1 MTIGIDFDGCL
12 VSWNFP
18 LVGKDIGS
26 AEVCRDLVKKGV
38 KIILYTMRDKEFLD
52 DAVKWCNDNKIE
64 LYGINENPSQT
75 WSDSRKVHADIYIDD
90 QALGCPLKEDK
101 TISDRP
107 FVDWKKIRKM
117 LEDKGILS

>member
-52 DAVKWCNDNKIE
+52 DAVKWCKDNNIE

-90 QALGCPLKEDK
+90 QALGCPLKVDK
-101 TISDRP
+101 KISERP
-107 FVDWKKIRKM
+107 FVDWVKIRKM
-117 LEDKGILS
+117 LEDKGIL

>member
-117 LEDKGILS
+117 LEDKGIL

>member
-52 DAVKWCNDNKIE
+52 DAVKWCKDNNIE
-64 LYGINENPSQT
+64 LYGINENPSQD
-75 WSDSRKVHADIYIDD
+75 WSDSRKVHADIYIDV

-101 TISDRP
+101 KISERP
-107 FVDWKKIRKM
+107 FVDLVKIRKM
-117 LEDKGILS
+117 LEDKGIL

>member
-101 TISDRP
+101 KISERP
-107 FVDWKKIRKM
+107 FVDWVKIRKM
-117 LEDKGILS
+117 LEDKGIL

>member
-52 DAVKWCNDNKIE
+52 DAVKWCKDNNIE
-64 LYGINENPSQT
+64 LYGINENPSQN

-90 QALGCPLKEDK
+90 QALGCPLKVDK
-101 TISDRP
+101 KISERP
-107 FVDWKKIRKM
+107 FVDWVKIRKM
-117 LEDKGILS
+117 LEDKGKL

>member
-1 MTIGIDFDGCL
+1 MVIGIDFDGCL

-52 DAVKWCNDNKIE
+52 DAVKWCKDNNIE
-64 LYGINENPSQT
+64 LYGINENPSQN

-90 QALGCPLKEDK
+90 QALGCPLKVDK
-101 TISDRP
+101 KISERP
-107 FVDWKKIRKM
+107 FVDWVKIRKM
-117 LEDKGILS
+117 LEDKGIL

>member
-52 DAVKWCNDNKIE
+52 DAVKWCKDNKIE
-64 LYGINENPSQT
+64 LYGINDNPSQD

-101 TISDRP
+101 KISERP
-107 FVDWKKIRKM
+107 FVDWVKIRKM
-117 LEDKGILS
+117 LEDKGIL

>member
-1 MTIGIDFDGCL
+1 
-12 VSWNFP
+12 
-18 LVGKDIGS
+18 
-26 AEVCRDLVKKGV
+26 
-38 KIILYTMRDKEFLD
+38 MRDKEFLD
-52 DAVKWCNDNKIE
+52 DAVKWCEDNKIK

-117 LEDKGILS
+117 LEDKGIL

>member
-52 DAVKWCNDNKIE
+52 DAVKWCKDNDIE
-64 LYGINENPSQT
+64 LYGINENPSQD

-101 TISDRP
+101 NISERP
-107 FVDWKKIRKM
+107 FVDWVKIRKM
-117 LEDKGILS
+117 LEDKGIL

>member
-117 LEDKGILS
+117 LEDKEIL

>member
-38 KIILYTMRDKEFLD
+38 NMLIFGIEANSVPILII
-52 DAVKWCNDNKIE
+52 
-64 LYGINENPSQT
+64 
-75 WSDSRKVHADIYIDD
+75 
-90 QALGCPLKEDK
+90 
-101 TISDRP
+101 
-107 FVDWKKIRKM
+107 
-117 LEDKGILS
+117 

>member
-1 MTIGIDFDGCL
+1 MTIGIDFDGTL

-18 LVGKDIGS
+18 LIGKDIG
-26 AEVCRDLVKKGV
+26 AAKVCRDLVKKGV

-52 DAVKWCNDNKIE
+52 DAVKWCKDNEIK
-64 LYGINENPSQT
+64 LYGVNENPSQT

-101 TISDRP
+101 SISDRP
-107 FVDWKKIRKM
+107 FVDWDKVRKV
-117 LEDKGILS
+117 LEEENIL

>member
-38 KIILYTMRDKEFLD
+38 KIILYTMRDNEFLD
-52 DAVKWCNDNKIE
+52 DAVKWCKDNKIE
-64 LYGINENPSQT
+64 LYGINENPSQD
-75 WSDSRKVHADIYIDD
+75 WSNSRKVHADIYIDD

-101 TISDRP
+101 KISERP
-107 FVDWKKIRKM
+107 FVDWVKIRKM
-117 LEDKGILS
+117 LEDKGIL

>member
-12 VSWNFP
+12 VSWDFP

-26 AEVCRDLVKKGV
+26 AEVCRDLVKKRV

-117 LEDKGILS
+117 LEDKGIL

>member
-52 DAVKWCNDNKIE
+52 DAVKWCKDNKIE
-64 LYGINENPSQT
+64 LYGINENPSQ
-75 WSDSRKVHADIYIDD
+75 
-90 QALGCPLKEDK
+90 
-101 TISDRP
+101 
-107 FVDWKKIRKM
+107 DW
-117 LEDKGILS
+117 E

>member
-38 KIILYTMRDKEFLD
+38 KIILYTMRDKEFLE

-90 QALGCPLKEDK
+90 QALGCPLKVDK
-101 TISDRP
+101 KISERP
-107 FVDWKKIRKM
+107 FVDWVKIRKM
-117 LEDKGILS
+117 LEDKGIL

>member
-1 MTIGIDFDGCL
+1 MKIGIDFDGCL

-52 DAVKWCNDNKIE
+52 DAVKWCKDNNIE
-64 LYGINENPSQT
+64 LYGINENPSQN

-90 QALGCPLKEDK
+90 QALGCPLKVDK
-101 TISDRP
+101 KISERP
-107 FVDWKKIRKM
+107 FVDWVKIRKM
-117 LEDKGILS
+117 LEDKGIL